1 MDISDFIEIRNY
13 YKKPGQSGKLCVAVD
28 GKGKKYLLK
37 KGEYGEPANEYVYS
51 LIAKQV
57 GVSCQTCHLVEG
69 FGYPVVAF
77 EYIQS
82 MPVNRKQNFDY
93 DSIVDDLIKSR
104 ALDALTWQD
113 DNLQYIISTDGKF
126 YKIDNSEALGFS
138 KFEEYLLTVNTTNIN
153 EERLNQIENDVE
165 RVLSFINIH
174 KRLVIE
180 KYGVEKI
187 KVFES
192 VLNKVLETDF
202 NFFAQDKQLAKVYSK
217 ETYKYFLARIT
228 AMKKAIGIYFI
239 NRNKLKRNY

>member
-1 MDISDFIEIRNY
+1 MKILDFIEIKNY
-13 YKKPGQSGKLCVAVD
+13 YKKAGQSGKLCVAVD

-57 GVSCQTCHLVEG
+57 GISCQTCHLVEG

-104 ALDALTWQD
+104 VLDALTWQD

-126 YKIDNSEALGFS
+126 YKIDNSEAFGFS
-138 KFEEYLLTVNTTNIN
+138 RFEELLLTANTSGVS
-153 EERLNQIENDVE
+153 EDRLNQIKNDDE
-165 RVLSFINIH
+165 RVFNFIKVH
-174 KRLVIE
+174 KELIIE
-180 KYGVEKI
+180 KYGKEKI
-187 KVFES
+187 EVFEG
-192 VLNKVLETDF
+192 VLKGFLETDF
-202 NFFAQDKQLAKVYSK
+202 NFLSQDEQLQTVYSK
-217 ETYKYFLARIT
+217 ETYKYFLARIMS
-228 AMKKAIGIYFI
+228 MKRAIEIYFS
-239 NRNKLKRNY
+239 N